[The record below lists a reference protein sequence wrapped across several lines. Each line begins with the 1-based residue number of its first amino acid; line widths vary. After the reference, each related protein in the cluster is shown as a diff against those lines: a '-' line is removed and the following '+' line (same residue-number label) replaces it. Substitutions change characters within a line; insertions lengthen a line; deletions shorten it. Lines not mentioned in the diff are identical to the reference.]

1 MQCLL
6 MISLLLSLPFAK
18 FTEGDIWTWTF
29 KSPPWHWWDMRC
41 LFTNLL
47 IFASILQDIAAKI
60 LSFSQQRP
68 RAVCIMSGSGGVSA
82 VTLRQPASSAGTVT
96 FEVNTSM
103 FVWDKWGHV
112 YVLLSMSISVI
123 FHERLPL
130 PCDSGCTW
138 NCRVLFLPR
147 PVSMSKS

>member
-1 MQCLL
+1 
-6 MISLLLSLPFAK
+6 
-18 FTEGDIWTWTF
+18 
-29 KSPPWHWWDMRC
+29 MRC

-103 FVWDKWGHV
+103 FV
-112 YVLLSMSISVI
+112 
-123 FHERLPL
+123 
-130 PCDSGCTW
+130 
-138 NCRVLFLPR
+138 
-147 PVSMSKS
+147 